1 MKPIPTKLTPANI
14 TAVMD
19 ILTATPIELECL
31 SAPLSAEQL
40 RQPLGEGERTFT
52 EAMVHLI
59 NGEARTSQSIYMAL
73 LSEEPLF
80 PDVHPDRDMG
90 KLLHYERFDFPELL
104 AYFKMRRVVLLS
116 VLNGLKEAQW
126 SRVIRE
132 EGKQRKESVYLLAR
146 MTALHELD
154 HVTDLQRKLGMS

>member
-1 MKPIPTKLTPANI
+1 MKKIATQPTPENI
-14 TAVMD
+14 AAVLD
-19 ILTATPIELECL
+19 ILTATPTHLEQL
-31 SAPLSAEQL
+31 SAPLSADQL
-40 RQPLGEGERTFT
+40 RQPLGEGERSFT
-52 EAMVHLI
+52 DAMVHLI

-73 LSEEPLF
+73 LVEEPFF

-90 KLLHYERFDFPELL
+90 KLLRYERFEFPALL
-104 AYFKMRRVVLLS
+104 MYFNMRRVVLLS

-154 HVTDLQRKLGMS
+154 HVMDLQRKLGV